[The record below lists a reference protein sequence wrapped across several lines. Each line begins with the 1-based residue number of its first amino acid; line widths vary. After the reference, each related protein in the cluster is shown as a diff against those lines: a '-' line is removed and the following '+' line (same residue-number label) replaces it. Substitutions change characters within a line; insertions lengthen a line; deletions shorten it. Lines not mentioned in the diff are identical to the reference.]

1 MKSETAENLEGRV
14 DVLINAVYNKN
25 IKLKGIFKMAYKK
38 KAETK
43 ERVETIFDV
52 KGELTFWV
60 KTGSNG
66 KLYASTSVKNS
77 DGDRMFYSVFFRKD
91 VDLTDFDEGMNRI
104 NVKSGFITCS
114 KIGESVRPKIMVLD
128 FE

>member
-1 MKSETAENLEGRV
+1 MA
-14 DVLINAVYNKN
+14 YNKKN
-25 IKLKGIFKMAYKK
+25 
-38 KAETK
+38 ETK
-43 ERVETIFDV
+43 QRAESVFDV

-60 KTGSNG
+60 KPSSNG

-77 DGDRMFYSVFFRKD
+77 DGDRMFYNVNFRKE
-91 VDLTDFDEGMNRI
+91 VNLTDFDEGMNRI

-114 KIGESVRPKIMVLD
+114 KYGENVSAKLKVLD

>member
-1 MKSETAENLEGRV
+1 
-14 DVLINAVYNKN
+14 
-25 IKLKGIFKMAYKK
+25 MAYKK

-77 DGDRMFYSVFFRKD
+77 DGDRMFYSVFFKKD
-91 VDLTDFDEGMNRI
+91 VNLTDFDEGMNRI
-104 NVKSGFITCS
+104 NVKSGFITCT
-114 KIGESVRPKIMVLD
+114 KFGESVRPKIMVLD

>member
-1 MKSETAENLEGRV
+1 
-14 DVLINAVYNKN
+14 
-25 IKLKGIFKMAYKK
+25 MAYKK
-38 KAETK
+38 KVESK
-43 ERVETIFDV
+43 DRVETVFDV

-60 KTGSNG
+60 KMGSNG
-66 KLYASTSVKNS
+66 RLYASTSVKNS
-77 DGDRMFYSVFFRKD
+77 DGDRMFYSVYFRKD
-91 VDLTDFDEGMNRI
+91 VDLTDFDDGMNKI

>member
-1 MKSETAENLEGRV
+1 
-14 DVLINAVYNKN
+14 
-25 IKLKGIFKMAYKK
+25 MAYKK

-43 ERVETIFDV
+43 GRVETVFDV

-60 KTGSNG
+60 KTSRNG
-66 KLYASTSVKNS
+66 KLYAFTSVKNR
-77 DGDRMFYSVFFRKD
+77 DGDRMYYSVFFRKD
-91 VDLTDFDEGMNRI
+91 IDLTDFDEGMNKI

-114 KIGESVRPKIMVLD
+114 KIGESVRSKIMVLD

>member
-1 MKSETAENLEGRV
+1 
-14 DVLINAVYNKN
+14 
-25 IKLKGIFKMAYKK
+25 MAYKK
-38 KAETK
+38 KAVTK

-60 KTGSNG
+60 KIGGNG
-66 KLYASTSVKNS
+66 RLYASTSVKNS
-77 DGDRMFYSVFFRKD
+77 DGDRMFYSVIFRKD
-91 VDLTDFDEGMNRI
+91 IDLTDFDVGMNKI

-128 FE
+128 FD

>member
-1 MKSETAENLEGRV
+1 
-14 DVLINAVYNKN
+14 
-25 IKLKGIFKMAYKK
+25 MAYKK
-38 KAETK
+38 KTETK
-43 ERVETIFDV
+43 ERGGSVFDI

-60 KTGSNG
+60 KTSNNG

-77 DGDRMFYSVFFRKD
+77 DGDRMFYSVFFRKE
-91 VDLTDFDEGMNRI
+91 VDLTDFDDGMNKI

>member
-1 MKSETAENLEGRV
+1 
-14 DVLINAVYNKN
+14 
-25 IKLKGIFKMAYKK
+25 MAYKK

-77 DGDRMFYSVFFRKD
+77 YGDRMFYSVFFRKD

-114 KIGESVRPKIMVLD
+114 KIGESVQAKIMVLD

>member
-1 MKSETAENLEGRV
+1 
-14 DVLINAVYNKN
+14 
-25 IKLKGIFKMAYKK
+25 MAYKK

-43 ERVETIFDV
+43 DRVETVFDV

-60 KTGSNG
+60 NMGSNG
-66 KLYASTSVKNS
+66 RLYAVTYIKNS
-77 DGDRMFYSVFFRKD
+77 YGDRMFYSVFFRKD
-91 VDLTDFDEGMNRI
+91 VNLTDFDDGKNKI

-114 KIGESVRPKIMVLD
+114 KVGESVRPKIMVLD

>member
-1 MKSETAENLEGRV
+1 
-14 DVLINAVYNKN
+14 
-25 IKLKGIFKMAYKK
+25 MAYKK
-38 KAETK
+38 KVEEMVRK
-43 ERVETIFDV
+43 ESIFDV
-52 KGELTFWV
+52 KGELVFWV

-91 VDLTDFDEGMNRI
+91 IDLTDFDNGMNKI

>member
-1 MKSETAENLEGRV
+1 
-14 DVLINAVYNKN
+14 
-25 IKLKGIFKMAYKK
+25 MAYKK
-38 KAETK
+38 KVEEMVRK
-43 ERVETIFDV
+43 ESIFDV
-52 KGELTFWV
+52 KGELVFWV

-66 KLYASTSVKNS
+66 KLYASASVKNS
-77 DGDRMFYSVFFRKD
+77 DGDRMFYSVYFRKD
-91 VDLTDFDEGMNRI
+91 VDLADFDDGMNKI

>member
-1 MKSETAENLEGRV
+1 
-14 DVLINAVYNKN
+14 
-25 IKLKGIFKMAYKK
+25 MAYKK
-38 KAETK
+38 K
-43 ERVETIFDV
+43 VESKDGVGTVFDV
-52 KGELTFWV
+52 KGGLTFWV

-91 VDLTDFDEGMNRI
+91 VDLTDFDYGMNKI

>member
-1 MKSETAENLEGRV
+1 
-14 DVLINAVYNKN
+14 
-25 IKLKGIFKMAYKK
+25 MAYKK
-38 KAETK
+38 KVESKDCAET
-43 ERVETIFDV
+43 VFDV
-52 KGELTFWV
+52 KGGLTFWV

-91 VDLTDFDEGMNRI
+91 VDLTDFDYGMNKI

-114 KIGESVRPKIMVLD
+114 KIGEIVRPKIMVLD

>member
-1 MKSETAENLEGRV
+1 MA
-14 DVLINAVYNKN
+14 YNKKN
-25 IKLKGIFKMAYKK
+25 ENKDR
-38 KAETK
+38 AET
-43 ERVETIFDV
+43 VFDV

-60 KTGSNG
+60 KAGSNG

-77 DGDRMFYSVFFRKD
+77 DGDRMFYNVNFRKE
-91 VDLTDFDEGMNRI
+91 VSLTDFDDGMNKI

-114 KIGESVRPKIMVLD
+114 KYGDGIHAKIMVLD